1 MQRWMLAVLAGAA
14 LTTAMPAQA
23 ALKSY
28 VVKDLGFS
36 FMAPDGVKASTGSFR
51 GALAGPR
58 QTMVFRSTEN
68 NIEYKVT
75 VLTFLQAQA
84 EGGAIL
90 GEREYMFQDNKK
102 VLSDTFARVETG
114 KDTVYGRK
122 ITIERSE
129 PSKSA
134 GREARLPA
142 SEGRWLQEGTVGYIK
157 IPAFNDPNYERT
169 AIGIVRLKGGGCNQ
183 AVHAAYCMDAPLR
196 LSLPSSSL
204 PSRDHQSQR
213 LVVFSLRPQL
223 SRFRRNV
230 SMRGVALS
238 YETVREW
245 CLMFGQTYANRL
257 RHRTHRAGDRWHLD
271 EVFLKIN
278 GRVSYLWRAVD
289 QDGDVLDISVQNKRD
304 TQ

>member
-58 QTMVFRSTEN
+58 QTMVFRSAEN

-90 GEREYMFQDNKK
+90 GEREYMFQDQKK

-122 ITIERSE
+122 ITIELPE
-129 PSKSA
+129 NK
-134 GREARLPA
+134 GRTMAAFYFTKGRLITLEA
-142 SEGRWLQEGTVGYIK
+142 T
-157 IPAFNDPNYERT
+157 IPANGNAASPDAARFLDSIAFTRT
-169 AIGIVRLKGGGCNQ
+169 PPGAVELK
-183 AVHAAYCMDAPLR
+183 APKL
-196 LSLPSSSL
+196 
-204 PSRDHQSQR
+204 
-213 LVVFSLRPQL
+213 
-223 SRFRRNV
+223 
-230 SMRGVALS
+230 
-238 YETVREW
+238 E
-245 CLMFGQTYANRL
+245 
-257 RHRTHRAGDRWHLD
+257 
-271 EVFLKIN
+271 
-278 GRVSYLWRAVD
+278 
-289 QDGDVLDISVQNKRD
+289 
-304 TQ
+304 